1 MTAETP
7 DPTAAAAVP
16 ATPPEQGAA
25 GPSILR
31 GAGIVAISLGLV
43 QVFGYLLNV
52 AGARLLT
59 QSEFG
64 ALASLLNLV
73 IIGNVVAFG
82 LQAVAAR
89 LVVTSA
95 TPERDA
101 VGARI
106 LRFGVSAGALLAVVG
121 LLSSPI
127 IGSLLHQSGAFV
139 VACVALM
146 LAPLTVAGG
155 QYGLAQGR
163 EQHLRLGTLLIV
175 TGVGRLLGGLVGLLA
190 FGTVTGTIAL
200 MCLGTWLGATVGML
214 IVRRIATGPPVVIKD
229 LRWQVI
235 HASHAM
241 FALFVATSVDLL
253 LARFYLTGPESGAYA
268 VGAIVTKI
276 AFWLPAFIAVVAFP
290 RMADDR
296 RQQTTAIAAGAVA
309 AIGAVL
315 VLALA
320 LMPGLVIAVV
330 AGDEYTS
337 LAPDLWIF
345 GLIGAAFSLA
355 QFLLYSRLAVDD
367 RRAVFALWAAV
378 VFIFAGVSVW
388 HASVAQVATVV
399 AVVALA
405 LSAVGV
411 ASLIMDRRH
420 GVPHPGEGL
429 DSLERA

>member
-7 DPTAAAAVP
+7 DPTAATTAA
-16 ATPPEQGAA
+16 APPDQSAA

-95 TPERDA
+95 AADRGP

-106 LRFGVSAGALLAVVG
+106 LRFAVSAGALLAVVG

-127 IGSLLHQSGAFV
+127 ISSLLHQSGAFV

-175 TGVGRLLGGLVGLLA
+175 TGVGRLLGGLVGLIA

-200 MCLGTWLGATVGML
+200 MCLGTWLGATIGML
-214 IVRRIATGPPVVIKD
+214 LVRRIATGPPAMIKD

-320 LMPGLVIAVV
+320 LLPGLVIAVV

-411 ASLIMDRRH
+411 ASLIIDRRH
-420 GVPHPGEGL
+420 GVPHPGEAL

>member
-1 MTAETP
+1 MTPQKPE
-7 DPTAAAAVP
+7 PTDTAP
-16 ATPPEQGAA
+16 APGDEQPR

-31 GAGIVAISLGLV
+31 GAGIVAVSLGLV

-52 AGARLLT
+52 AGARLLP

-95 TPERDA
+95 ADQRGG

-106 LRFGVSAGALLAVVG
+106 VRFSVSAGALLAVVG
-121 LLSSPI
+121 LLCSPI
-127 IGSLLHQSGAFV
+127 ISALLHQSGVLV
-139 VACVALM
+139 VAFVALM

-175 TGVGRLLGGLVGLLA
+175 TGVGRLLGGLVGLVV
-190 FGTVTGTIAL
+190 FGTVTGTIGV
-200 MCLGTWLGATVGML
+200 MCLGTWVGATIGML
-214 IVRRIATGPPVVIKD
+214 LVRRIATGPPTVIAD
-229 LRWQVI
+229 LRWQVV

-268 VGAIVTKI
+268 VGAIITKI

-296 RQQTTAIAAGAVA
+296 RQHTTAVAAAAVA

-315 VLALA
+315 VVALA
-320 LMPGLVIAVV
+320 LFPDLVIAVV

-337 LAPDLWIF
+337 LSPDLWIF

-378 VFIFAGVSVW
+378 VGIFAGVSVW
-388 HASVAQVATVV
+388 HGSVAAVATVV

-411 ASLIMDRRH
+411 ASLIIDRRH

>member
-7 DPTAAAAVP
+7 DPTAATTAA
-16 ATPPEQGAA
+16 APPDQSAA

-95 TPERDA
+95 AADRGP

-106 LRFGVSAGALLAVVG
+106 LRFAVSAGALLAVVG

-127 IGSLLHQSGAFV
+127 ISSLLHQSGAFV

-175 TGVGRLLGGLVGLLA
+175 TGVGRLLGGLVGLIA

-200 MCLGTWLGATVGML
+200 MCLGTWLGATIGML
-214 IVRRIATGPPVVIKD
+214 LVRRIATGPPAMIKD

-411 ASLIMDRRH
+411 ASLIIDRRH
-420 GVPHPGEGL
+420 GVPHPGEAL

>member
-1 MTAETP
+1 
-7 DPTAAAAVP
+7 
-16 ATPPEQGAA
+16 
-25 GPSILR
+25 
-31 GAGIVAISLGLV
+31 
-43 QVFGYLLNV
+43 
-52 AGARLLT
+52 
-59 QSEFG
+59 
-64 ALASLLNLV
+64 
-73 IIGNVVAFG
+73 
-82 LQAVAAR
+82 
-89 LVVTSA
+89 
-95 TPERDA
+95 
-101 VGARI
+101 
-106 LRFGVSAGALLAVVG
+106 
-121 LLSSPI
+121 
-127 IGSLLHQSGAFV
+127 
-139 VACVALM
+139 
-146 LAPLTVAGG
+146 
-155 QYGLAQGR
+155 
-163 EQHLRLGTLLIV
+163 
-175 TGVGRLLGGLVGLLA
+175 
-190 FGTVTGTIAL
+190 
-200 MCLGTWLGATVGML
+200 
-214 IVRRIATGPPVVIKD
+214 
-229 LRWQVI
+229 
-235 HASHAM
+235 
-241 FALFVATSVDLL
+241 
-253 LARFYLTGPESGAYA
+253 PESGAYA

-330 AGDEYTS
+330 AGDDYAS

-411 ASLIMDRRH
+411 ASLIIDRRH